1 MTTSVSS
8 KLTLITEQQ
17 YSVKI
22 DMAYATNN
30 NFTGRPVYK
39 SADCYLH
46 PAAAQGLERAT
57 ALLKPL
63 NMKLKVWDTFRPR
76 EAQAELFRFM
86 PDPSYVSDPETG
98 VCTHCRGVAID
109 LTIIDHYGRELDMGT
124 EFDDFR
130 PLAHHGNEQV
140 SEEAQRN
147 RLLLAG
153 VMNIAGFDAIDTEW
167 WHYQLPDAMN
177 YPIIRADELASE
189 PT

>member
-17 YSVKI
+17 YSVEI
-22 DMAYATNN
+22 DMAYATKN

-46 PAAAQGLERAT
+46 PAAAQGLKRAT

-98 VCTHCRGVAID
+98 VCTHCRGVV
-109 LTIIDHYGRELDMGT
+109 R
-124 EFDDFR
+124 
-130 PLAHHGNEQV
+130 
-140 SEEAQRN
+140 
-147 RLLLAG
+147 
-153 VMNIAGFDAIDTEW
+153 
-167 WHYQLPDAMN
+167 
-177 YPIIRADELASE
+177 
-189 PT
+189 